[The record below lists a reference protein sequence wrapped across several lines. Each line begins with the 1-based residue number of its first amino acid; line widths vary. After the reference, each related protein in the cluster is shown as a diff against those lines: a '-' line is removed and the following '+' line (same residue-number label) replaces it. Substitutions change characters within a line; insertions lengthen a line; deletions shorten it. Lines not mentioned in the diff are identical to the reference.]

1 MNPLPIDSQLPEI
14 VAALRASGAAVVE
27 APPGA
32 GKTTRVPRALLDAGF
47 AAADRGE
54 IIVVE
59 PRRLPARLAAE
70 RVAAELGESAGKT
83 VGYSVRFEDRS
94 GPDTRIR
101 FVTEG
106 ILLRRLLSEPALPG
120 VAAVVLDEFHERHVT
135 SDLALA
141 LVRALRAGARPDL
154 AICVMSAT
162 LDAEPVRA
170 FLDDPRRGAC
180 ARVRSEGRAFDVAIE
195 HLPEPDT
202 RPLAQ
207 QIAAAVRRAIRE
219 EPDGDLLVFLP
230 GAGEIRRAGEA
241 LAEGLPGDRFVVVP
255 LHGEMS
261 LPDQNRAVRPDP
273 GGRRKVILSTNV
285 AETSVTIDGVVA
297 VIDAGLARIASS
309 SPWSGLPTLALAKIS
324 QSSAIQ
330 RAGRA
335 GRTRPGR
342 AYRLYT
348 RHDFEMRRRHDLAE
362 IARTD
367 LSETLLALA
376 ASGVEDRAAFGWFD
390 PPPAAAL
397 QAAEEL
403 LARLG
408 ATERH
413 PDGGGASRLTA
424 LGRRMLRFPAHPRLA
439 RLICEGEDRGAA
451 GDACIAAA
459 LIAER
464 DIRERSRPAFGDNRG
479 TGAGSAADL
488 LELVDLFKQSA
499 ASRFARE
506 RVRGLGLDARA
517 VEVVDQARRQ
527 LASIARGPARG
538 GANAPADAA
547 GTERALQIAALAG
560 FPDRVARRRADKKQ
574 TVVLSGGG
582 AAELGTQWGTISS
595 GGAEVDLL
603 VAIDVEE
610 RNQSAPGAG
619 RGGASTSIRLA
630 CAIEA
635 EWLLD
640 LFADALRESDTLDWN
655 PTTERVERASRIS
668 YGAIALEE
676 SISAAP
682 PSAEAS
688 RMLAEAAIARGLDA
702 FDEPG
707 ALANQ
712 TARIAFVRGLRPDAG
727 LPGLDEEALR
737 ALVSAACEG
746 MVGFQ
751 ELGAIGMATRLLQAL
766 PPGTERLLH
775 TLAPLSLTLP
785 GGRRVAVHYESD
797 RPPWVESRLQDFFG
811 MAAGPTI
818 GGGQVPLT
826 IHLLAPNGRPV
837 QVTSDLASF
846 WQKHYPPLRRE
857 LGRRYPKHSWPE
869 DGRTAAP
876 PPPKEPRA
884 R

>member
-14 VAALRASGAAVVE
+14 VAAIRASGAVVVE

-32 GKTTRVPRALLDAGF
+32 GKTTRVPRALLDAGV
-47 AAADRGE
+47 ADAGRGE
-54 IIVVE
+54 IVVVE

-70 RVAAELGESAGKT
+70 RVAAELGETVGKT

-94 GPDTRIR
+94 GPETRIR

-141 LVRALRAGARPDL
+141 LVRALRAGPRPDL
-154 AICVMSAT
+154 GICVMSAT
-162 LDAEPVRA
+162 LEADPVRA
-170 FLDDPRRGAC
+170 FLDDEKRGAC
-180 ARVRSEGRAFDVAIE
+180 ARVRSEGRAFDVSIE
-195 HLPEPDT
+195 HLAEPDT

-207 QIAAAVRRAIRE
+207 QVAGTVRRAIRD
-219 EPDGDLLVFLP
+219 EPEGDLLVFLP
-230 GAGEIRRAGEA
+230 GAGEIRRAAEA
-241 LAEGLPGDRFVVVP
+241 LGDTLAGDRFAVVP

-297 VIDAGLARIASS
+297 VIDAGLARVASS

-335 GRTRPGR
+335 GRTRAGR

-348 RHDFEMRRRHDLAE
+348 RHDFELRRRHDLAE
-362 IARTD
+362 VARTD
-367 LSETLLALA
+367 LCETLLALA
-376 ASGVEDRAAFGWFD
+376 ASGVDDRAAFGWFEA
-390 PPPAAAL
+390 PPAASL

-408 ATERH
+408 AVEKRA
-413 PDGGGASRLTA
+413 DGTSAGRLTA
-424 LGRRMLRFPAHPRLA
+424 LGQRMLRFPAHPRLA
-439 RLICEGEDRGAA
+439 RLICEGEDRGVA

-464 DIRERSRPAFGDNRG
+464 DIRERSRATFGG
-479 TGAGSAADL
+479 GGASGDSGGAADL
-488 LELVDLFKQSA
+488 LELCDLFKQA
-499 ASRFARE
+499 AAARFARD
-506 RVRGLGLDARA
+506 RVRALGLDGRA
-517 VEVVDQARRQ
+517 VEIVDQARRQ
-527 LASIARGPARG
+527 LAAIARGPARG
-538 GANAPADAA
+538 SNAPTDAA
-547 GTERALQIAALAG
+547 STDRALQIAALAG

-582 AAELGTQWGTISS
+582 AADLGTKSGMIS
-595 GGAEVDLL
+595 GGAERDLL

-610 RNQSAPGAG
+610 RQQAAPGAG
-619 RGGASTSIRLA
+619 RGSASTSIRLA

-640 LFADALRESDTLDWN
+640 LFADALRESDTLAWN
-655 PTTERVERASRIS
+655 ADTERVERASRLA

-676 SISAAP
+676 SVVAAP
-682 PSAEAS
+682 PSPEAS
-688 RMLAEAAIARGLDA
+688 RLLAEAAIARGLDA

-707 ALANQ
+707 VLANL
-712 TARIAFVRGLRPDAG
+712 TARIAFVRGLRRDAD
-727 LPGLDEEALR
+727 LPVLDEAALR

-746 MVGFQ
+746 MVSFQ
-751 ELGAIGMATRLLQAL
+751 ELRAVGMATRLLQAL
-766 PPGTERLLH
+766 PPGAERLLQ

-797 RPPWVESRLQDFFG
+797 RPPWIESRLQDFFG
-811 MAAGPTI
+811 MAAGPTV

-826 IHLLAPNGRPV
+826 IHLLAPSGRPV

-869 DGRTAAP
+869 DGRTATP
-876 PPPKEPRA
+876 PPPKPPRA

>member
-1 MNPLPIDSQLPEI
+1 MKPLPIDPYLPEI
-14 VAALRASGAAVVE
+14 VAALRASGSAVIE

-32 GKTTRVPRALLDAGF
+32 GKTTRVPRALLDAGI
-47 AAADRGE
+47 AARGE
-54 IIVVE
+54 ILVVE

-70 RVAAELGESAGKT
+70 RVAFELGEPAGKT

-94 GPDTRIR
+94 GPETRVR

-106 ILLRRLLSEPALPG
+106 ILLRRLLAEPALPG

-154 AICVMSAT
+154 GVCVMSAT
-162 LDAEPVRA
+162 LEAEPVRA
-170 FLDDPRRGAC
+170 FLDDEARGPC
-180 ARVRSEGRAFDVAIE
+180 VRVRSEGRAFEVSIE
-195 HLPEPDT
+195 HLSEPDT
-202 RPLAQ
+202 RPLAL
-207 QIAAAVRRAIRE
+207 QISGAVRRAIRD

-230 GAGEIRRAGEA
+230 GAGEIRRAADA
-241 LAEGLPGDRFVVVP
+241 LAGALPGDRFAVMA
-255 LHGEMS
+255 LHGEMP

-273 GGRRKVILSTNV
+273 SGRRKVILSTNV

-297 VIDAGLARIASS
+297 VIDSGLARVAGS

-335 GRTRPGR
+335 GRTRAGR

-348 RHDFEMRRRHDLAE
+348 RHDFEMCRRHELAE
-362 IARTD
+362 VARTD
-367 LSETLLALA
+367 LCETLLALR
-376 ASGVEDRAAFGWFD
+376 ASGVRDLTTFGWFEA
-390 PPPAAAL
+390 PPAAAL

-408 ATERH
+408 AVAVSVANPGGSER
-413 PDGGGASRLTA
+413 GAQLTD
-424 LGRRMLRFPAHPRLA
+424 LGRRMLRFPVHPRLA
-439 RLICEGEDRGAA
+439 RLICEGEDRGV
-451 GDACIAAA
+451 GREACIAAA
-459 LIAER
+459 LVAER
-464 DIRERSRPAFGDNRG
+464 DIRERSRASFGGGAR
-479 TGAGSAADL
+479 GAGAEGAADL
-488 LELVDLFKQSA
+488 LELVDLFKQA
-499 ASRFARE
+499 EGARFARD
-506 RVRGLGLDARA
+506 RVRALGLDARA

-527 LASIARGPARG
+527 LASITRRPSGPQ
-538 GANAPADAA
+538 ADAA
-547 GTERALQIAALAG
+547 SVDRALQIAALAG
-560 FPDRVARRRADKKQ
+560 FPDRVARRRADRTH
-574 TVVLSGGG
+574 TVLLSGGG
-582 AAELGTQWGTISS
+582 AAEIGTMSGTTS
-595 GGAEVDLL
+595 GGAEMDLL

-610 RNQSAPGAG
+610 RQQSAPGAG
-619 RGGASTSIRLA
+619 RGGAMTSIRLA

-640 LFADALRESDTLDWN
+640 LFADALRESDELDWN
-655 PTTERVERASRIS
+655 PTTERVERASRLS

-676 SISAAP
+676 SVTAAP
-682 PSAEAS
+682 PSDEAA
-688 RMLAEAAIARGLDA
+688 RLLAEAAIARGLDA

-712 TARIAFVRGLRPDAG
+712 TARIAFVRGLRAG
-727 LPGLDEEALR
+727 ANLPTLDEAALH
-737 ALVSAACEG
+737 ALVSAACAG
-746 MVGFQ
+746 LVSFQ
-751 ELGAIGMATRLLQAL
+751 ELRAVGMATRLLQAL
-766 PPGTERLLH
+766 PAGTERLLQ
-775 TLAPLSLTLP
+775 TLAPASLTLP
-785 GGRRVAVHYESD
+785 GGRRVAVHYEMD
-797 RPPWVESRLQDFFG
+797 RPPWIESRLQDFFG
-811 MAAGPTI
+811 MAVGPAV

-826 IHLLAPNGRPV
+826 IHLLAPSGRPV

-869 DGRTAAP
+869 DGGTARP
-876 PPPKEPRA
+876 PPPKPPRA

>member
-14 VAALRASGAAVVE
+14 VAALRASGAVVVE

-47 AAADRGE
+47 ADPRRGE
-54 IIVVE
+54 IVVVE

-70 RVAAELGESAGKT
+70 RVAAELGEAAGKT

-141 LVRALRAGARPDL
+141 LVRTLRAGTRPDL
-154 AICVMSAT
+154 GVCVMSAT
-162 LDAEPVRA
+162 LDADPVRA
-170 FLDDPRRGAC
+170 FLDDQKRGAC

-195 HLPEPDT
+195 HLAEPDT
-202 RPLAQ
+202 RPLAPQ
-207 QIAAAVRRAIRE
+207 VAAAVRRAIRE
-219 EPDGDLLVFLP
+219 EPEGDLLVFLP

-241 LAEGLPGDRFVVVP
+241 LNEALPGDRFAIVP

-309 SPWSGLPTLALAKIS
+309 SPWSGLPTLGLAKIS

-335 GRTRPGR
+335 GRTRAGR

-376 ASGVEDRAAFGWFD
+376 ASGIEDRAAFGWFEA
-390 PPPAAAL
+390 PPAAAL

-403 LARLG
+403 LALLG
-408 ATERH
+408 AIETRA
-413 PDGGGASRLTA
+413 GGGGRLSA
-424 LGRRMLRFPAHPRLA
+424 LGHRMLRFPAHPRLA
-439 RLICEGEDRGAA
+439 RLICEGEDRGAGA
-451 GDACIAAA
+451 DACIAAA

-464 DIRERSRPAFGDNRG
+464 DVRERSRATFGDNRG
-479 TGAGSAADL
+479 AGAGGAADL
-488 LELVDLFKQSA
+488 LELVDLFKQA
-499 ASRFARE
+499 AAARFARE
-506 RVRGLGLDARA
+506 RVRALGLDARA

-527 LASIARGPARG
+527 LASIAGGPARG
-538 GANAPADAA
+538 GTNPQGDAA
-547 GTERALQIAALAG
+547 GIERALQIAALAG

-582 AAELGTQWGTISS
+582 AAELGTMSA
-595 GGAEVDLL
+595 GAEMDLL

-610 RNQSAPGAG
+610 RNQAAPGAG

-630 CAIEA
+630 CAIQA

-640 LFADALRESDTLDWN
+640 LFADALRESDTLAWN

-682 PSAEAS
+682 PSEESS

-702 FDEPG
+702 FDELG

-727 LPGLDEEALR
+727 LPALDEEALR
-737 ALVSAACEG
+737 ALVSAACAG

-751 ELGAIGMATRLLQAL
+751 ELRAVGMATRLLQAL
-766 PPGTERLLH
+766 PPGAERLLQ
-775 TLAPLSLTLP
+775 TLAPSSLTLP
-785 GGRRVAVHYESD
+785 GGRRVTVHYESD
-797 RPPWVESRLQDFFG
+797 RPPWIESRLQDFFG

-826 IHLLAPNGRPV
+826 IHLLAPSGRPV
-837 QVTSDLASF
+837 QVTSDLGSF

-869 DGRTAAP
+869 DGRTAQP
-876 PPPKEPRA
+876 PPPKPPRP

>member
-14 VAALRASGAAVVE
+14 VAAIRASGAVVVE

-32 GKTTRVPRALLDAGF
+32 GKTTRVPRALLDAGL
-47 AAADRGE
+47 AGPGRGE
-54 IIVVE
+54 IVVVE

-70 RVAAELGESAGKT
+70 RVAAELGEAAGKT

-94 GPDTRIR
+94 SPDTRIR

-120 VAAVVLDEFHERHVT
+120 VAVVVLDEFHERHVT

-141 LVRALRAGARPDL
+141 LTRALRAGSRPDL
-154 AICVMSAT
+154 GVCVMSAT
-162 LDAEPVRA
+162 LEAEPVRA
-170 FLDDPRRGAC
+170 FLDDAQRGPC

-195 HLPEPDT
+195 HLAEPDT

-207 QIAAAVRRAIRE
+207 QVAAVVRRAIRD

-230 GAGEIRRAGEA
+230 GAGEIRRATEA
-241 LAEGLPGDRFVVVP
+241 LGDTLGGDRFAVVA

-297 VIDAGLARIASS
+297 VIDAVLARIASS

-335 GRTRPGR
+335 GRTRAGR

-348 RHDFEMRRRHDLAE
+348 RHDFELRRRHDLAE
-362 IARTD
+362 VARTD
-367 LSETLLALA
+367 LCETLLALA
-376 ASGVEDRAAFGWFD
+376 ASGVHDRAAFGWFEA
-390 PPPAAAL
+390 PPAASL

-408 ATERH
+408 AVEKRE
-413 PDGGGASRLTA
+413 DGGAGRLTA
-424 LGRRMLRFPAHPRLA
+424 LGQRMLRFPAHPRLA
-439 RLICEGEDRGAA
+439 RLICEGEDRGVAS
-451 GDACIAAA
+451 DACIAAA

-464 DIRERSRPAFGDNRG
+464 DIRERSRATFRG
-479 TGAGSAADL
+479 GPGAGSSDGAADL
-488 LELVDLFKQSA
+488 LELCDLFKQA
-499 ASRFARE
+499 AAARFARD
-506 RVRGLGLDARA
+506 RLRALGLDARA

-527 LASIARGPARG
+527 LAAIARGPSRAG
-538 GANAPADAA
+538 SNPPADAA
-547 GTERALQIAALAG
+547 STDRALQIAALAG

-574 TVVLSGGG
+574 TGVLSGGG
-582 AAELGTQWGTISS
+582 AAELGSMSAGV
-595 GGAEVDLL
+595 EMDLL

-610 RNQSAPGAG
+610 RQQAAPGAG

-640 LFADALRESDTLDWN
+640 LFADGLRESDTLAWN
-655 PTTERVERASRIS
+655 PTTERVERASRLA

-676 SISAAP
+676 SVVAAP
-682 PSAEAS
+682 PSPEAS
-688 RMLAEAAIARGLDA
+688 RLLAEAAIARGLDA

-707 ALANQ
+707 VLANQ
-712 TARIAFVRGLRPDAG
+712 TARIGFVRGLRPDAD
-727 LPGLDEEALR
+727 LPALDEAALR

-746 MVGFQ
+746 MVSFQ
-751 ELGAIGMATRLLQAL
+751 ELRAVGMATRLLQAL
-766 PPGTERLLH
+766 PPGAERLLQ
-775 TLAPLSLTLP
+775 TLAPLALTLP
-785 GGRRVAVHYESD
+785 GGRRVPVHYESD
-797 RPPWVESRLQDFFG
+797 RPPWIESRLQDFFG
-811 MAAGPTI
+811 MAAGPTV

-826 IHLLAPNGRPV
+826 IHLLAPSGRPV
-837 QVTSDLASF
+837 QVTSDLGSF

-869 DGRTAAP
+869 DGRTATP
-876 PPPKEPRA
+876 PPPKAPRA